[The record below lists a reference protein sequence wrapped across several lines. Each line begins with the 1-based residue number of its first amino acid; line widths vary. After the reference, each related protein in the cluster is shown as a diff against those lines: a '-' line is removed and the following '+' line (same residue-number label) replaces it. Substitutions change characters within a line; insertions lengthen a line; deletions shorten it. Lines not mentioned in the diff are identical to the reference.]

1 MFNQVVQYLILIS
14 LMDVSQAKILILYL
28 QKFRYRE
35 VKKCFMVTHSLN

>member
-14 LMDVSQAKILILYL
+14 LMDVSQTKILILYL

-35 VKKCFMVTHSLN
+35 VKK